1 MTVPDITNLTIK
13 ELGQLAQA
21 IHARVQE
28 LTDAAE
34 VEREAAKVEIKA
46 ARARLDA
53 LIGPDNPTTP
63 SLNSYTEF
71 DRFTD
76 QQIQDHLVI
85 AIRTLR
91 TGAELQARI
100 MRDIVTI
107 LAITTE

>member
-21 IHARVQE
+21 INARVQE

-53 LIGPDNPTTP
+53 LIGPD
-63 SLNSYTEF
+63 
-71 DRFTD
+71 
-76 QQIQDHLVI
+76 
-85 AIRTLR
+85 
-91 TGAELQARI
+91 
-100 MRDIVTI
+100 
-107 LAITTE
+107 